1 MSKTQ
6 IAVIEFGT
14 SKIVTI
20 VAQNRGI
27 DRLEFVGTGTVPYD
41 GYMNGYWNTPAQMR
55 QRTRDSIAAAE
66 LEAKDKIRELYVGV
80 PGEYINIVSA
90 EAEIELNE
98 DGVTDESLELVQDA
112 AAETLHIAEMGGM
125 VLHRSPAWFQV
136 DDGKLTMDPNGHG
149 AVLRARTSFVLAD
162 PQFIQDVAKILG
174 DLDITIKGFLSP
186 TLGESLLLL
195 SVDDRDRV
203 SVLIDCGYLNTEIS
217 VIQGEAIIYHAML
230 DIGGGHITAELATQ
244 LHIPMRAAEQI
255 KRAYV
260 FFPDEFDQS
269 DNMEV
274 YDARGRKLSFSR
286 EMVSKPVERVMDEL
300 CDKIARTMQ
309 GDVDQLLGPRS
320 QIYLT
325 GGGIALMKRARDYLA
340 NKLGTP
346 VKPASPRTVDMNSP
360 VYSAALGL
368 MDLTFDSIERE
379 EEQRDGFGDKLFGGF
394 RKKGKKQQDEE
405 Q

>member
-1 MSKTQ
+1 MNKTQ

-80 PGEYINIVSA
+80 PGEYINICSA
-90 EAEIELNE
+90 EAEIALTE

-112 AAETLHIAEMGGM
+112 AADALRVSELGGM

-136 DDGKLTMDPNGHG
+136 DDGKLTMDPTGHG
-149 AVLRARTSFVLAD
+149 TTLRARTSFVIAD
-162 PQFIQDVAKILG
+162 PQFMQDVAKILG
-174 DLDITIKGFLSP
+174 DLDITIKGFLAP
-186 TLGESLLLL
+186 TLGEGLLLL

-230 DIGGGHITAELATQ
+230 DVGGGHITAELASQ

-255 KRAYV
+255 KRGYV
-260 FFPDEFDQS
+260 FFPDEFDQNG
-269 DNMEV
+269 DMEV
-274 YDARGRKLSFSR
+274 YDARGRKLAFSR
-286 EMVSKPVERVMDEL
+286 EVVSRPVERVMDEL
-300 CDKIARTMQ
+300 CEKIGLVIQ
-309 GDVDQLLGPRS
+309 NDVQELLGARS

-325 GGGIALMKRARDYLA
+325 GGGIAMMKRAKDYLA
-340 NKLGTP
+340 EKLGQP
-346 VKPASPRTVDMNSP
+346 VKIAAPRTAEMNSP

-379 EEQRDGFGDKLFGGF
+379 EEQRDSFGEKLFSSF
-394 RKKGKKQQDEE
+394 RNLGKRRLEE
-405 Q
+405 QE